1 MNTHARR
8 IPRRFCPKGRTPG
21 REAWVRRANVLRMNG
36 EASSHIVRERTIQ
49 IDSSPF
55 GSKMASRCVWRYF
68 VPDLDRHIPRCKQ
81 RGIFNRIIPLSLCL
95 LACFLAAASSRAE
108 SSPTL
113 TVAAASDL
121 QFAMAE
127 IAPAFE
133 KATGSIVKVSFG
145 ASGSF
150 VAQITAGAPFD
161 LFFSADES
169 YPKRLIE
176 AGLGVPESFYRYATG
191 RLILWVPKDSPIDVE
206 KEGMQALLHPTV
218 RRIAIANPAHAPY
231 GKAAVAALQYSGLY
245 DRVQSRLVLG
255 ENISQAAQ
263 FVQSGNAEIGL
274 LSLSHA
280 SAASLKDRG
289 RFWLVPADA
298 YPLLHQAVVILK
310 RSGEASL
317 AQSLIDFIKGKEG
330 RAILERYGFMIPS
343 ETK

>member
-1 MNTHARR
+1 MRR
-8 IPRRFCPKGRTPG
+8 IG
-21 REAWVRRANVLRMNG
+21 VLG
-36 EASSHIVRERTIQ
+36 LFVFI
-49 IDSSPF
+49 
-55 GSKMASRCVWRYF
+55 CVM
-68 VPDLDRHIPRCKQ
+68 L
-81 RGIFNRIIPLSLCL
+81 
-95 LACFLAAASSRAE
+95 AASSSGAE

-121 QFAMAE
+121 QFAMGE

-133 KATGSIVKVSFG
+133 KATGSAVKLSFG

-176 AGLGVPESFYRYATG
+176 MGLAAPESFYRYATG
-191 RLILWVPKDSPIDVE
+191 RLVLWAPKESPIDVAQ
-206 KEGMQALLHPTV
+206 EGMQGLLHPTV
-218 RRIAIANPAHAPY
+218 RKIAIANPAHAPY
-231 GKAAVAALQYSGLY
+231 GKAAVAALQSSGLY
-245 DRVQSRLVLG
+245 EQVQSRLVLG

-280 SAASLKDRG
+280 HAAPMKEKG
-289 RFWLVPADA
+289 RFWMVPVDA
-298 YPLLHQAVVILK
+298 YPPLHQGVVILR
-310 RSGEASL
+310 RSREMPL
-317 AQSLIDFIKGKEG
+317 AQSLIDFVKGKEG
-330 RAILERYGFMIPS
+330 KAILDRYGFTIPS

>member
-1 MNTHARR
+1 M
-8 IPRRFCPKGRTPG
+8 
-21 REAWVRRANVLRMNG
+21 
-36 EASSHIVRERTIQ
+36 
-49 IDSSPF
+49 
-55 GSKMASRCVWRYF
+55 
-68 VPDLDRHIPRCKQ
+68 
-81 RGIFNRIIPLSLCL
+81 NRIISLCL
-95 LACFLAAASSRAE
+95 LACFLAAAPSSGAE

-113 TVAAASDL
+113 TIAAASDL
-121 QFAMAE
+121 QFALGE

-133 KATGSIVKVSFG
+133 RATGSAVRLSFG

-176 AGLGVPESFYRYATG
+176 SGLAVPESFYRYATG
-191 RLILWVPKDSPIDVE
+191 RLVLWVPKDAAIDVE
-206 KEGMQALLHPTV
+206 KEGMQALFHPTV
-218 RRIAIANPAHAPY
+218 RKIAIANPAHAPY
-231 GKAAVAALQYSGLY
+231 GKAAVAALQSSGLY
-245 DRVQSRLVLG
+245 ERVQPRLILG

-289 RFWLVPADA
+289 RFWQVPAGA
-298 YPLLHQAVVILK
+298 YPPLHQGVVILK

-317 AQSLIDFIKGKEG
+317 AQSFVDFVKGKEG
-330 RAILERYGFMIPS
+330 TEILQRYGFTIPS
-343 ETK
+343 EVR